1 MTNLVFVHQLQAVDK
16 TVGNVSLDNVADHNI
31 RDRCCRGRFP
41 GKDEAPHAITF
52 GKNADDRPM
61 LHDDQKTDVLVGHEL
76 HCRKRGVP
84 GTDSPQSLGFGGKDL
99 FKWPVGKDL
108 FGTSKRMVHDASP
121 VRLYEHGLHAEA
133 VKRKAQRGLIYVKP
147 VAVRLLCAATEPR
160 RSSAKNA
167 LQGRMAGGRIDLL
180 ATLLVGG
187 TYGKPV
193 LAKRFLRLS

>member
-1 MTNLVFVHQLQAVDK
+1 MNTLSDIEQHVLNASCD
-16 TVGNVSLDNVADHNI
+16 DY
-31 RDRCCRGRFP
+31 
-41 GKDEAPHAITF
+41 EAPHTIAF
-52 GKNADDRPM
+52 GKNADDRPV

-147 VAVRLLCAATEPR
+147 VAVRLLCAATEPG

-180 ATLLVGG
+180 ATLFSGRYVWEARPHKAVPPPIL
-187 TYGKPV
+187 K
-193 LAKRFLRLS
+193 A